1 MKRVHVRQKIKHF
14 SKNHFRKMFLSN
26 HYHSRQHLKTNYLLQ
41 KNTKVLDREIASQKS
56 FIIDQL
62 LLIKTAMIE
71 TRIDS
76 LLPEVYDSVMK
87 LHISKRKVIS
97 KTLLSKLKKQKNRK
111 FFRKQLILKYLIK
124 IVTFKPNHKAM
135 LLSFY
140 LKCLN

>member
-1 MKRVHVRQKIKHF
+1 
-14 SKNHFRKMFLSN
+14 
-26 HYHSRQHLKTNYLLQ
+26 
-41 KNTKVLDREIASQKS
+41 
-56 FIIDQL
+56 
-62 LLIKTAMIE
+62 MIE

-140 LKCLN
+140 LKYLN